1 MKKPLKPARK
11 NGLETDDKNEEI
23 IDLKDV
29 VNQNHESSDQKKE
42 DILDLTNKISSK
54 EQERPEAGVI
64 ELTESIPPH
73 LNPVEGKDDLND
85 VEDRSSNNVI
95 HLAEK
100 TSGLSTD
107 ESDDI
112 EELSH
117 EDIMELDEED
127 IHDLEDENL
136 DRFAEEFE
144 SAISDSLDDDNDIF
158 NFQQDANIAE
168 GEDIDGFDQKA
179 KSDDEDEKDDIDG
192 FDLLSEVE
200 SDMDSKIDAIDVKEL
215 NDETTFKD
223 IGSALKEE
231 LNDPDDDFSETAVLS
246 LNRAMEADRD
256 SAFEEDDE
264 VELLEEIEEVRDTL
278 DNVFFEE
285 DSQDSLFAIN
295 AESIYDPKDE
305 PGDELAGDE
314 LIEEPKGQPADQ
326 IEEFNSEELIPQP
339 FGESESDALP
349 NSLDDTS
356 FKAEDTLKDSLTKTG
371 QTNLFDVDVNVSN
384 TKTSEDRLL
393 QDQIKPFEAELTISN
408 NEIESAVRHLI
419 EGKYGKKIE
428 QMIIE
433 TIEKIIVHE
442 ITKIKKAFLDKSGS
456 IDGSQDSS
464 QQDASP

>member
-11 NGLETDDKNEEI
+11 NGLETDSKNEEI

-256 SAFEEDDE
+256 SAYEEDDG

-285 DSQDSLFAIN
+285 DSQDPLFAIN
-295 AESIYDPKDE
+295 AESIYDPD
-305 PGDELAGDE
+305 DELPGNE
-314 LIEEPKGQPADQ
+314 LIEEPEGQPADKLD
-326 IEEFNSEELIPQP
+326 EFKTEELIPQP
-339 FGESESDALP
+339 FYENESDALP
-349 NSLDDTS
+349 DSLDDVS
-356 FKAEDTLKDSLTKTG
+356 FNAADNLKDSDRYLNKIG

-384 TKTSEDRLL
+384 TKTSEDRLS
-393 QDQIKPFEAELTISN
+393 QDQVKPFEAELTISN

-442 ITKIKKAFLDKSGS
+442 IAKIKKAFLDKSGS
-456 IDGSQDSS
+456 IDVSQDT
-464 QQDASP
+464 SP